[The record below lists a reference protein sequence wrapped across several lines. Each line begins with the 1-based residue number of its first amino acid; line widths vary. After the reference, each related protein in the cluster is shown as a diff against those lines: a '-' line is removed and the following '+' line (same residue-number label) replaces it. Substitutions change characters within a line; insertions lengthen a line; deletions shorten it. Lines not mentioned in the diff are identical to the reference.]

1 MVGGRDTT
9 EVLGASHGVLPGA
22 MSTAFVSLLMM
33 ETLLPQWVCQA
44 LYLEVPLP
52 PFLLLYLR
60 FCRGSF
66 EPREIVCLIKLSVY
80 LHILCYY
87 GLTLPVLLNGIIY
100 LYYYLFWCLTWPVG
114 ACEGHVCSVHIS
126 HHSCSFFAFR
136 QNNMIS
142 GHLCV
147 YLDATPHHCFC
158 KKPWFL

>member
-100 LYYYLFWCLTWPVG
+100 LYYYLF
-114 ACEGHVCSVHIS
+114 
-126 HHSCSFFAFR
+126 
-136 QNNMIS
+136 
-142 GHLCV
+142 
-147 YLDATPHHCFC
+147 
-158 KKPWFL
+158 